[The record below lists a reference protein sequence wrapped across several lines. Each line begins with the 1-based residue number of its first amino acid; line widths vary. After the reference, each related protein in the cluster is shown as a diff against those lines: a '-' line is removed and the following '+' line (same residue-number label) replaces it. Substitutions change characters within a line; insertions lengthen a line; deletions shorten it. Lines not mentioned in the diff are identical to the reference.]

1 MSKSSENSTVKF
13 LIYVLIF
20 LISVLALLIFLVI
33 PSIKSYKLN
42 RSELKTFNEKSQ
54 YLSEKEIE
62 LKKSIKNFKDEN
74 KKLIKIFDNQFDEK
88 DFIQYSNKYLKNIKL
103 FKVKDS
109 SDKSFDEYTFSAST
123 TTKSPKEF
131 FEFIK
136 NLKNYKNTIKINFP
150 ISLISKPNKIDLN
163 FNIGVYKNDKK

>member
-54 YLSEKEIE
+54 YLS
-62 LKKSIKNFKDEN
+62 
-74 KKLIKIFDNQFDEK
+74 
-88 DFIQYSNKYLKNIKL
+88 
-103 FKVKDS
+103 
-109 SDKSFDEYTFSAST
+109 
-123 TTKSPKEF
+123 
-131 FEFIK
+131 
-136 NLKNYKNTIKINFP
+136 
-150 ISLISKPNKIDLN
+150 
-163 FNIGVYKNDKK
+163 